1 MRARG
6 GGRLNLVI
14 RPLCWGILINGG
26 HRLAAEVVI
35 PDLKEGHSKLLDA
48 EGVDDGV
55 HGRVAMREEDGDVY
69 EDPGHAAGRAEE
81 GDAVEDVQGQ
91 PAKGEEEEDE
101 GQRLGDLQLLP
112 VVLLRV
118 SGGGRHLLVEL
129 LADQIEDLHVDEDH
143 EQQRGQHPHEEV
155 EVDHVLHADDLLEL
169 ALNHRLAHAAVG
181 QPVPLDG
188 SQVVPAEH
196 GCQAHHKGE
205 NPAASDGHHSPS
217 RSHHCLVPEGEEG
230 RV

>member
-1 MRARG
+1 MFEYNY
-6 GGRLNLVI
+6 LNL
-14 RPLCWGILINGG
+14 L
-26 HRLAAEVVI
+26 H
-35 PDLKEGHSKLLDA
+35 LLDNLSA
-48 EGVDDGV
+48 RANDGSDELLRNFEGLDAGHVGLQFSARLSDGV
-55 HGRVAMREEDGDVY
+55 
-69 EDPGHAAGRAEE
+69 

-91 PAKGEEEEDE
+91 PAEGEEEEDE

-112 VVLLRV
+112 IVLLRV

-155 EVDHVLHADDLLEL
+155 EIDHVLHADDLLEL

-181 QPVPLDG
+181 QPVPLNG

-205 NPAASDGHHSPS
+205 NPAASDGHNSPS
-217 RSHHCLVPEGEEG
+217 RSHHCLVPDGEEG